1 MVERDHK
8 PPELDD
14 RPTSVSEEGGASAE
28 VFEGGEELTARV
40 VDSKAERALCRKFD
54 LRLLPVLAVMY
65 LFNAYVF
72 SSLLPLPSSVGAD
85 NESSLDKGNLGNAKT
100 NGFEKDLGFT
110 GNQYNIIL
118 SVFYIPYVLC
128 APPVGMLGK
137 KYGPSRVL
145 PIMMFTF
152 GSMTLLGAA
161 CKNFG
166 GMMTGP
172 FFWPLLRDWSWGAN
186 IVELVRV
193 ILGAAESAFFPLVG
207 I

>member
-1 MVERDHK
+1 
-8 PPELDD
+8 
-14 RPTSVSEEGGASAE
+14 
-28 VFEGGEELTARV
+28 
-40 VDSKAERALCRKFD
+40 
-54 LRLLPVLAVMY
+54 
-65 LFNAYVF
+65 
-72 SSLLPLPSSVGAD
+72 
-85 NESSLDKGNLGNAKT
+85 
-100 NGFEKDLGFT
+100 
-110 GNQYNIIL
+110 
-118 SVFYIPYVLC
+118 
-128 APPVGMLGK
+128 MLGK

-186 IVELVRV
+186 IVGLVRV

-207 I
+207 IYWMIQEREKI